1 MKLPAQ
7 VQAKIDAAKAA
18 QAELLSA
25 PAGQPEVLDAP
36 VVEPVVATQIE
47 TQPLVDTAAVVT
59 SSAGEDAL
67 DAPKE
72 QNDGFELAKQYE
84 HKWQTIKGRLKA
96 SEKREADALAK
107 VESLSAEVASLKSE
121 LENAKRV
128 QPAPAVAATPS
139 TTKYRTALSEDQLS
153 LLTPEALE
161 VVEKLAEQAEVRA
174 DQRIAAEVAKLEK
187 RVGEVSGTLTKQ
199 DQDRQ
204 RSVAEAF
211 GKLVT
216 EVEPRIKSFFDNP
229 LWDDFLETEVH
240 GFAVHES
247 MQRLLEKG
255 KAAMSAGD
263 LVAARKAAEGIKALT
278 EGFAK
283 KVATPSA
290 PGALRSAPSS
300 AAGGVPRQSQHTFD
314 EQTYHDSVKGFAS
327 GKVSRAQHGEVKK
340 QYEAAKAAGTLKR
353 MQAVAA

>member
-1 MKLPAQ
+1 ML
-7 VQAKIDAAKAA
+7 
-18 QAELLSA
+18 
-25 PAGQPEVLDAP
+25 GAP

-96 SEKREADALAK
+96 SEKREADTLAK
-107 VESLSAEVASLKSE
+107 VELLNAEVASLKSE
-121 LENAKRV
+121 LEAAKRA
-128 QPAPAVAATPS
+128 QPASAVSAIPK
-139 TTKYRTALSEDQLS
+139 TKYREALTDDQLDA
-153 LLTPEALE
+153 LTPDTLE
-161 VVEKLAEQAEVRA
+161 IIEKLAEQAELRA

-290 PGALRSAPSS
+290 PGALRSAPTS
-300 AAGGVPRQSQHTFD
+300 AAGGVQRQSQHTFD

>member
-47 TQPLVDTAAVVT
+47 TQPLVDAAAVVT

-107 VESLSAEVASLKSE
+107 VESLTAENATLKSE
-121 LENAKRV
+121 LETTKRA
-128 QPAPAVAATPS
+128 QPASAVSAIPK
-139 TTKYRTALSEDQLS
+139 TKYREALTDDQLDA
-153 LLTPEALE
+153 LTPDTLE
-161 VVEKLAEQAEVRA
+161 IIEKLAEQAELRA
-174 DQRIAAEVAKLEK
+174 DQRIAAVEAKLEK